1 MLSELTVI
9 IKGESDTYK
18 QKILVYDDLIN
29 DDILKFHVNQARE
42 NYRGDIN
49 QISAKIN
56 IEVQ

>member
-29 DDILKFHVNQARE
+29 YDILKFHVNQTRE